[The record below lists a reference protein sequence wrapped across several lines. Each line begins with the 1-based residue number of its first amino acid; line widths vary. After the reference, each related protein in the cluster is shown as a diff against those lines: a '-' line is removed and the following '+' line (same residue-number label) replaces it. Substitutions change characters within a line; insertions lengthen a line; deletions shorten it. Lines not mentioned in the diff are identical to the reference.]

1 MAIISKNNIRPFGK
15 NFTSNHST
23 VCVGK
28 FEQENKTVKNDLSI
42 LVISQIC
49 WAIDSSGYIELMWE
63 GSSSEHST
71 IAYLSG
77 NGKWDLGKS
86 AIIRPEN
93 STGRILLSTS
103 KFVEDDNYTII
114 LQGTLE

>member
-1 MAIISKNNIRPFGK
+1 MAVISKNNIRPFGK
-15 NFTSNHST
+15 NFTSNHTS
-23 VCVGK
+23 VYIGK
-28 FEQENKTVKNDLSI
+28 FEQEIYELKIDLNVTAI
-42 LVISQIC
+42 FQIC
-49 WAIDSSGYIELMWE
+49 WAIDTSGYIEILWE
-63 GSSSEHST
+63 GLDANHST